1 MITNYMIIFMWAFSQ
16 AQILTPY
23 TALSQKRSK
32 VSYGMQK
39 QRHNRNSTR
48 CCRTIEISSPA
59 DESNYYHNH
68 GTFTNCLYLHNY
80 TYLLLNAYLMG
91 FLPNE
96 NIFQDH

>member
-1 MITNYMIIFMWAFSQ
+1 MITKYIIIFMWAFS
-16 AQILTPY
+16 
-23 TALSQKRSK
+23 K
-32 VSYGMQK
+32 VSYGQILQK